1 MRNRSSFV
9 ILLALVLS
17 SCAGLRETPPTPP
30 PAEEKTARVPE
41 ESPPPAV
48 PEKPPPPA
56 VPEKPPPP
64 AVPEKP
70 PPPAKKHR
78 PPGRERVA
86 ALVTLGDYSEALKLI
101 TKGIK
106 MGQPEVFYQKEY
118 VRAING
124 LTREG
129 TDRFEAGLYWPAG
142 RSFHL
147 ALEHYPKEA
156 EVREGIAR
164 SPEKIRTYIEECSV
178 KLMEAGLLRY
188 REGDLDGAVAVW
200 EKIILFN
207 PGYEEA
213 RQALETARLQLEKL
227 KAL

>member
-1 MRNRSSFV
+1 MRKRSSFV
-9 ILLALVLS
+9 LLLALVLVA
-17 SCAGLRETPPTPP
+17 CTGVREIPPSQP
-30 PAEEKTARVPE
+30 PAEKKTAR
-41 ESPPPAV
+41 V
-48 PEKPPPPA
+48 PEKPPPP
-56 VPEKPPPP
+56 P
-64 AVPEKP
+64 VPEKP

-86 ALVTLGDYSEALKLI
+86 ALVTLGDYGEALKLI

-106 MGQPEVFYQKEY
+106 MGQPEVFYKEEY
-118 VRAING
+118 MRAING

-129 TDRFEAGLYWPAG
+129 ADRFEAGLYWPAG

-164 SPEKIRTYIEECSV
+164 SPEEIRTYIEECSV

-188 REGDLDGAVAVW
+188 REGDLEGAVAVW
-200 EKIILFN
+200 EKIIVFN

-213 RQALETARLQLEKL
+213 RQALETARLQLQKL